1 MSGSIPPRGSI
12 PLNVRGGKQVQRRKL
27 PACSQETHCLSV
39 RLGMGN
45 GKRSTAR
52 HPADISEPSYYIPS
66 KPITKK
72 GLRKGTLERLLA
84 WGQQEEQRCMNVL
97 RTLSPE
103 FHEYDEVLEKLDKL
117 RQVLDQVKRQL
128 VARK

>member
-12 PLNVRGGKQVQRRKL
+12 PLNIRGGKL
-27 PACSQETHCLSV
+27 PACSQETRSLSI

-45 GKRSTAR
+45 AKRSTTM
-52 HPADISEPSYYIPS
+52 HPADVSEPYCIPS
-66 KPITKK
+66 KPTTTK

-84 WGQQEEQRCMNVL
+84 WGQQEEQRCINVL

-103 FHEYDEVLEKLDKL
+103 FHEYDEVLERLGKLQ
-117 RQVLDQVKRQL
+117 QVLDQVKRQL
-128 VARK
+128 IAGE

>member
-12 PLNVRGGKQVQRRKL
+12 PLNIRGGKQVQRRKL
-27 PACSQETHCLSV
+27 LACSQETHSLSV

-45 GKRSTAR
+45 GKRATTM
-52 HPADISEPSYYIPS
+52 HPANVSEPYCIPS
-66 KPITKK
+66 KPTTTK

-84 WGQQEEQRCMNVL
+84 WGQQDEQRCINVL

-103 FHEYDEVLEKLDKL
+103 FHEYDKVLEKLGKL
-117 RQVLDQVKRQL
+117 QRVLDQVKRQL
-128 VARK
+128 IAGK

>member
-12 PLNVRGGKQVQRRKL
+12 PLNIRGGKQVQCRKL
-27 PACSQETHCLSV
+27 PACSQETRSLSI

-45 GKRSTAR
+45 AKRSTTM
-52 HPADISEPSYYIPS
+52 HLADTSEPYRIPS
-66 KPITKK
+66 KPTTTK

-84 WGQQEEQRCMNVL
+84 WGQQEEQRCINVL

-103 FHEYDEVLEKLDKL
+103 FHEYDEVLEKLGKL
-117 RQVLDQVKRQL
+117 QQVLDQVKRQL
-128 VARK
+128 IAGK